1 MQVNLKI
8 QISVMLT
15 SMIIQMHLITP
26 MTPGDAANYES
37 DSDNEE
43 SPTPSRVFS
52 DATKPYQQPKYII
65 FHNQLL
71 MLLSICLVCFSR
83 KVTVHLKLCGSMVDQ
98 CIKCMCCNFVR
109 EWRSQPE
116 IRGAHLLEMICWLGL
131 LFSGGLQGQL
141 LRALQSINIDGIS
154 PRTLFTHQSNYLNNV
169 VNNVWFSQHNTL
181 LNELQGTGL
190 VVGADGRCDSMGH
203 SAKYGSYTAM
213 DLDRN
218 KVLTV
223 ELVQSNEV
231 KSSTHMELKGLQK
244 WCTSLISSILQ
255 SQPLLQFDTVKLKSE
270 LEKTGTLSI
279 IALTAGT
286 LLRALKRA
294 LLKRSPTKCWE
305 AG

>member
-1 MQVNLKI
+1 M
-8 QISVMLT
+8 
-15 SMIIQMHLITP
+15 
-26 MTPGDAANYES
+26 
-37 DSDNEE
+37 
-43 SPTPSRVFS
+43 
-52 DATKPYQQPKYII
+52 
-65 FHNQLL
+65 
-71 MLLSICLVCFSR
+71 
-83 KVTVHLKLCGSMVDQ
+83 
-98 CIKCMCCNFVR
+98 
-109 EWRSQPE
+109 
-116 IRGAHLLEMICWLGL
+116 
-131 LFSGGLQGQL
+131 
-141 LRALQSINIDGIS
+141 
-154 PRTLFTHQSNYLNNV
+154 
-169 VNNVWFSQHNTL
+169 

-255 SQPLLQFDTVKLKSE
+255 SQPFLQIDTVKLKSE
-270 LEKTGTLSI
+270 LEKTGTLYI

-294 LLKRSPTKCWE
+294 SLKRSLIKCWE